1 MQKLKSKKNIL
12 IAVACVLLVAVVIGI
27 TLSFFSDDD
36 NAENVFAV
44 GDVRLS
50 LVEQNYPQKASDR
63 VMYSNSIIPK
73 DPMIINTGDNPE
85 YVYMLVTL
93 PLENVTLLND
103 DGTKPDGATPQNVE
117 IFNLISN
124 AENPLI
130 ENNISYD
137 DNWIFIGKSTD
148 TDTNTYIF
156 AYNKVLEKS
165 EKTSTLFDK
174 VQLKSF
180 IEGETGENAVKNIGV
195 KACGI
200 QSDNLMG
207 VELPTDTDTR
217 EVLATKLTSIYNI
230 CARQNGQVVIE

>member
-1 MQKLKSKKNIL
+1 MQKLKSKRNIII
-12 IAVACVLLVAVVIGI
+12 IAVVCVLLVALVIGI
-27 TLSFFSDDD
+27 TVSYLSD
-36 NAENVFAV
+36 NKDAENIFSV

-93 PLENVTLLND
+93 PIEKVTLLNENGQKLSD
-103 DGTKPDGATPQNVE
+103 TPKDNE

-124 AENPLI
+124 AENPLTK
-130 ENNISYD
+130 NNISYD
-137 DNWIFIGKSTD
+137 NNWIFLGKSI
-148 TDTNTYIF
+148 DTNTYIF

-180 IEGETGENAVKNIGV
+180 IEGETGENSVKNIGI

>member
-1 MQKLKSKKNIL
+1 MQKLKSKRNIII
-12 IAVACVLLVAVVIGI
+12 IAVVCVLLVAIVIGI
-27 TLSFFSDDD
+27 TVSYLSD
-36 NAENVFAV
+36 NKDAENIFSV

-50 LVEQNYPQKASDR
+50 LVEQNYPQKPSER

-93 PLENVTLLND
+93 PIEKVTLLDENGQKFSD
-103 DGTKPDGATPQNVE
+103 TPQDNE

-124 AENPLI
+124 AENTLI

-137 DNWIFIGKSTD
+137 NNWIFLGTY
-148 TDTNTYIF
+148 TNTNTYIF
-156 AYNKVLEKS
+156 AYNKVLAKS

-174 VQLKSF
+174 IQLKSF
-180 IEGETGENAVKNIGV
+180 IEGETDENAVENIGI

-207 VELPTDTDTR
+207 VDLPTDTDTL
-217 EVLATKLTSIYNI
+217 EELKTKLKSIYNI